1 MTFALRYAVRSDVG
15 LLREGNEDSAYAGPH
30 LLAIADG
37 MGGHAAGEVAS
48 AVAISALAPLDASTA
63 GVDML
68 QALADAVALANASLQ
83 EITQSDPATEGMG
96 TTLTAL
102 LWAGAEVALCHI
114 GDSRAYLLRSGEFY
128 QITHD
133 HTLVQ
138 SLVDEGRL
146 TPEAAASHPQR
157 SLVMRALQSSIP
169 ADPDLT
175 MLHAQLGDRYL
186 LCSDGLSDV
195 VSDDTLGKTL
205 QQLTDLD
212 EAVDQLIDLAIR
224 SGGPD
229 NITCVLA
236 DVVDTETGP
245 TAPSEQAVIVGA
257 LANGDGPPP
266 LRSDSPATRAH
277 LLTRGARRADQA
289 TADTDADRADGQPTA
304 GSQTPADSQ
313 ALTKSQ
319 PPTDSRLVADRT
331 VEASRPGASPVGASG
346 IVADGI
352 VASPVVTSPVGAGQP
367 QGSQPGA
374 SASRDDALGAGASA
388 EDDDDYNALA
398 ARSGRRRRRWPVVT
412 FILGVLV
419 GVIGAGGYY
428 GWNVTQH
435 QYFVGST
442 NGKVTLFRGLSEP
455 VAGLNLSSVVQ
466 RTTIPIAAMP
476 DTEAAQVRTTISA
489 SNLADARRIVQRL
502 SRGYQCTLAQTAIN
516 RWAAAKPKIAAS
528 TFSGKHGKSSKHAS
542 HNKRLLPTQAAPKL
556 PAYPPSPVLPAFCSA
571 LTGVSW

>member
-48 AVAISALAPLDASTA
+48 AVAISALAPLDADTT
-63 GVDML
+63 GLDML
-68 QALADAVALANASLQ
+68 QALADAVAHANASLH
-83 EITQSDPATEGMG
+83 EITQTDPATEGMG

-102 LWAGAEVALCHI
+102 LWAGAQVALCHI
-114 GDSRAYLLRSGEFY
+114 GDSRAYLLRGGEFY

-175 MLHAQLGDRYL
+175 MLQAELGDRYL

-195 VSDDTLGKTL
+195 VSDETLGKTL
-205 QQLTDLD
+205 SQLPDLD
-212 EAVDQLIDLAIR
+212 EAVEQLIDLAIR

-245 TAPSEQAVIVGA
+245 APPSEQAVIVGA

-266 LRSDSPATRAH
+266 ARGDSPATRAH
-277 LLTRGARRADQA
+277 LLTHGSPQSDQTADQVASGLAAGALA
-289 TADTDADRADGQPTA
+289 TSGLAASALVTSGLAAGALATSGLAAGGLATSSQPRADGVA
-304 GSQTPADSQ
+304 GASQ
-313 ALTKSQ
+313 LT
-319 PPTDSRLVADRT
+319 
-331 VEASRPGASPVGASG
+331 ASRPDVR
-346 IVADGI
+346 
-352 VASPVVTSPVGAGQP
+352 QP
-367 QGSQPGA
+367 
-374 SASRDDALGAGASA
+374 
-388 EDDDDYNALA
+388 DDDEQDDEEA
-398 ARSGRRRRRWPVVT
+398 AAPLGRRRRRRWPVVT

-435 QYFVGST
+435 QYFVGTT
-442 NGKVTLFRGLSEP
+442 NGRVTLFRGLNEP
-455 VAGLNLSSVVQ
+455 VAGISLFSVVQ
-466 RTTIPIAAMP
+466 QTAIPVAAMP
-476 DTEAAQVRTTISA
+476 GTEAQQVRKTISA

-502 SRGYQCTLAQTAIN
+502 NRGYECHLAQAAIS
-516 RWAAAKPKIAAS
+516 RWAAARPRIAAV
-528 TFSGKHGKSSKHAS
+528 GKRSAHGK
-542 HNKRLLPTQAAPKL
+542 RLMPTQAAPKL
-556 PAYPPSPVLPAFCSA
+556 PAYPSSPAMPAFCTA
-571 LTGVSW
+571 LSGVSW